1 MDRQN
6 KSIGHSINVKSS
18 LKYVAL
24 SVHDQSNGKYIESIN
39 TFVSSASI
47 TFNIDETVDE
57 SYKAYSIF
65 IPVAGSNDID
75 YDKAI
80 LVFRFDATKVG
91 SIFAT
96 IKNSSHDILV
106 RIIKYSKIL

>member
-1 MDRQN
+1 M
-6 KSIGHSINVKSS
+6 NVKSS

-24 SVHDQSNGKYIESIN
+24 SVHDKFNGKYIESIN
-39 TFVSSASI
+39 KFVSPASI

-57 SYKAYSIF
+57 IYKTYSIY

-91 SIFAT
+91 SIFAI
-96 IKNSSHDILV
+96 IKNSSHDLLVSKTKYTEILLFSQ
-106 RIIKYSKIL
+106 I